1 MTATT
6 VSGGGWR
13 LVERIEARL
22 GERGVLA
29 LLLVPALVVLVAA
42 QFWPLVYSAWISLVD
57 WSLSRSPEP
66 RGFVGLDNYARA
78 FGDTVFLGSVGTT
91 VVFALATTTIQMV
104 LGFAL
109 ACLTLGESGT
119 VRISRTILMLPMVI
133 APVAVG
139 TIWRMMLSARVGP
152 VNGLLRA
159 LGIGGPDWLGDPT
172 LALVSLIVI
181 DAWEWTPF
189 VMIIFVAALSSMPPE
204 PLRAAA
210 VDGASRWQILRLII
224 IPLLL
229 PVAILVAMFRLVDA
243 LLTLD
248 VVFTTTFGGPGFAT
262 HTLSFWI
269 YQQGLRYFNISYAAA
284 TSWILLIVCMGV
296 AAGFLLWRVRIARWQ
311 SGR

>member
-1 MTATT
+1 MSTATAR
-6 VSGGGWR
+6 GGWP
-13 LVERIEARL
+13 LIERIEARL

-29 LLLVPALVVLVAA
+29 LLLAPALVVLIAA
-42 QFWPLVYSAWISLVD
+42 QFWPLLYSAWISLVD

-78 FGDTVFLGSVGTT
+78 FGDSVFLGSIGTT
-91 VVFALATTTIQMV
+91 VVFALATTTIQMT
-104 LGFAL
+104 LGFGL
-109 ACLTLGESGT
+109 ACLTLGETGT
-119 VRISRTILMLPMVI
+119 IRISRTILMLPMVI

-139 TIWRMMLSARVGP
+139 TIWRMMLSARLGP

-159 LGIGGPDWLGDPT
+159 VGIDGPDWLGDPT

-224 IPLLL
+224 IPMLL

-284 TSWILLIVCMGV
+284 TSWILLIACMAV
-296 AAGFLLWRVRIARWQ
+296 AAGFLMWRARIARWQ